1 MESILLD
8 EEGNEVIW
16 RVQAGELERKSFGII
31 SEGDG
36 D

>member
-8 EEGNEVIW
+8 EEGNEIIW
-16 RVQAGELERKSFGII
+16 RVQAEELEPRSFGII
-31 SEGDG
+31 SEGEG